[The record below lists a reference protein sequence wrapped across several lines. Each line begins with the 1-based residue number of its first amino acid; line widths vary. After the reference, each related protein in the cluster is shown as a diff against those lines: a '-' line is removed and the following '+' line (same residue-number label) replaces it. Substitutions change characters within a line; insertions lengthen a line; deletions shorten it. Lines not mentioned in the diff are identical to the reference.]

1 MGPVEQS
8 VEIAAPLELVYDAFT
23 RFEDLPEFIEGVED
37 VRIADETHVR
47 WRMRI
52 DGDVRDAGAEI
63 VQQLPGERIVWHAV
77 SGEALDGSI
86 TFERLDD
93 EHTLVT
99 VRLGDHNYGPAPVDK
114 SRVRGDLDRFK
125 AVTEARSRSGP

>member
-63 VQQLPGERIVWHAV
+63 VQQLPGERIMWHAV
-77 SGEALDGSI
+77 SGKALDGSI

-93 EHTLVT
+93 EHTRVT
-99 VRLGDHNYGPAPVDK
+99 VRLGDHHQGPAPVDK
-114 SRVRGDLDRFK
+114 SRVRRDLDRFK
-125 AVTEARSRSGP
+125 AVTEARSRSVP